1 MHDTQVWRQRERA
14 RERKQLTWIKDNE
27 NVYQR
32 IDDFVTSESEK
43 KGQSQMVS
51 IKINAVAK

>member
-1 MHDTQVWRQRERA
+1 MDDTQVWRQRERA